1 MLFSSVI
8 FLFAF
13 LPVCFFFYYVVFR
26 KSRLWRNIFLLFA
39 SLVFYAW
46 GEPFYVLLMIFSI
59 IANWFCALMMEKQ
72 EKSGMRKFWLISAV
86 VIDVAVLFVFKYL
99 GFFISN
105 IDALF
110 HAGIAVPKLAL
121 PLGISFFTFQ
131 AMSYVIDIY
140 RGHGKVQKNPLYV
153 GLYIALFPQ
162 LVAGPIVRYE
172 IIESQILERTES
184 VSLCAEG
191 IERFIL
197 GLSKKVLLA
206 NALGFIADNAFDNVG
221 SISTSMAWLGI
232 LAYTLQIYFDFSGYS
247 DMAIGLGKMFGFQFE
262 ENFRY
267 PYISTSVSEFWRR
280 WHISMGSWFRDYVY
294 FPLGGSRVP
303 KFRMIFNLFV
313 VWLLTGLWHG
323 ANWTFVLWG
332 LFFFVLIVFE
342 KVTKIEKRNFKLP
355 LKLTFGVITFF
366 LVMMGWVLFRAND
379 LSAAGQYFIKLFSFS
394 GGNAETLFF
403 IKNNAIVLIFACIFC
418 FPIKEKLSLLFA
430 KIPKVGEVAKIVV
443 LLRLFFISVVYT
455 AQSSYNPF
463 IYFNF

>member
-26 KSRLWRNIFLLFA
+26 KSRLWRNIFLLVA
-39 SLVFYAW
+39 SLIFYAW
-46 GEPFYVLLMIFSI
+46 GEPLYVLLMIFSI
-59 IANWFCALMMEKQ
+59 VANWFCALMMGRQ
-72 EKSGMRKFWLISAV
+72 EKPGLKKLWLISAV
-86 VIDVAVLFVFKYL
+86 VIDIAVLFVFKYL
-99 GFFISN
+99 GFFLSN
-105 IDALF
+105 VGAIF
-110 HAGIAVPKLAL
+110 HASFGVPKLAL

-140 RGHGKVQKNPLYV
+140 RGRGKVQKNPLYV
-153 GLYIALFPQ
+153 GLYISLFPQ

-172 IIESQILERTES
+172 TIENQILERRES
-184 VSLCAEG
+184 FALCAEG
-191 IERFIL
+191 VERFIL

-206 NALGFIADNAFDNVG
+206 NSLGFIADNAFDNVG
-221 SISTSMAWLGI
+221 VISTSMAWLGVFC
-232 LAYTLQIYFDFSGYS
+232 YTLQIYFDFSGYS
-247 DMAIGLGKMFGFQFE
+247 DMAIGLGKMFGFEFE

-280 WHISMGSWFRDYVY
+280 WHISMGTWFRDYVY

-303 KFRMIFNLFV
+303 TWRMIINLFI

-332 LFFFVLIVFE
+332 LFFFVLIMFE
-342 KVTKIEKRNFKLP
+342 KLTKIEKKNFKLP
-355 LKLTFGVITFF
+355 VKILFGVGTFF

-379 LSAAGQYFIKLFSFS
+379 LTGAGKYFAALFSFS

-403 IKNNAIVLIFACIFC
+403 LQNNIYVLIFAVICC
-418 FPIKEKLSLLFA
+418 FPIKEKLSVWFSRA
-430 KIPKVGEVAKIVV
+430 PRIKTVAKIAV
-443 LLRLFFISVVYT
+443 LLVLFFISVVYT